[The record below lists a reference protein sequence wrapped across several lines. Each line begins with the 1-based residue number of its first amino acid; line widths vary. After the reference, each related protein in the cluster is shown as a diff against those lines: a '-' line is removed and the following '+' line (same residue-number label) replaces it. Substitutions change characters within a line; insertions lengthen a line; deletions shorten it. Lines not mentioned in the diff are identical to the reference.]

1 MKPILDPWMEG
12 YLDYQLKVQRL
23 APRTVVNVRCT
34 LRRAVLM
41 MEQIRPGVPLWKVT
55 LEDYLQWVNR
65 KREAGYS
72 VRSINKE
79 LSHLRGL
86 LDYTW
91 RSGRSDRNVLDGL
104 TLEDA
109 PRAQVPRFL
118 TLEQARALLE
128 VCPASD
134 RRERRDRLILLLLY
148 GCGLR
153 TSELCQLDL
162 ADVDLERQELV
173 VRHGKGDRARRLPVP
188 EAVWTVLL
196 AYLAE
201 RKGRR
206 GALLRT
212 WQKRVRLRVV
222 DACEVVSAAGQRA
235 QLPELTPKMLR
246 HSFATHLMDRGVDLA
261 VIASLMGHRS
271 AQETGVYL
279 HRLPGRAE
287 AAVQSLSRTSSRHP
301 GQPNGAQE
309 QPASSDF

>member
-1 MKPILDPWMEG
+1 MRPILDPWIEG
-12 YLDYQLKVQRL
+12 YLDYQLKVRRL
-23 APRTVVNVRCT
+23 SARSIVDLRCT
-34 LRRAVLM
+34 LRRAVLK
-41 MEQIRPGVPLWKVT
+41 MEEIRPGVMLWQAT
-55 LEDYLQWVNR
+55 LEDYLQWLNW

-72 VRSINKE
+72 APSLNKE

-109 PRAQVPRFL
+109 PRARMPQFL
-118 TLEQARALLE
+118 TVEQARQLMGA
-128 VCPASD
+128 CPGSS
-134 RRERRDRLILLLLY
+134 RRQRRDRLILLLLY

-162 ADVDLERQELV
+162 GDVDLERQELV

-196 AYLAE
+196 AYLVE

-212 WQKRVRLRVV
+212 WEKQVRLRVADV
-222 DACEVVSAAGQRA
+222 CEVVSAAGRQA
-235 QLPELTPKMLR
+235 GLALELTPKMLR

-271 AQETGVYL
+271 ARETGVYL

-287 AAVQSLSRTSSRHP
+287 AAVQLLNRNHGGER
-301 GQPNGAQE
+301 
-309 QPASSDF
+309 

>member
-1 MKPILDPWMEG
+1 MRPVLDPWIEG
-12 YLDYQLKVQRL
+12 YLDYQLKVRRL
-23 APRTVVNVRCT
+23 TPRSIVDVRCT
-34 LRRAVLM
+34 LRRTVLM
-41 MEQIRPGVPLWKVT
+41 MEQIRPGELLWKLT
-55 LEDYLQWVNR
+55 LEDYLQWGNQ
-65 KREAGYS
+65 KREGGYS
-72 VRSINKE
+72 THSINKE

-109 PRAQVPRFL
+109 PGRKAPCSL
-118 TLEQARALLE
+118 SIEQARQLVEA
-128 VCPASD
+128 CPASS
-134 RRERRDRLILLLLY
+134 RQERRDRLILLLLY

-162 ADVDLERQELV
+162 ADVDLARQEVV

-212 WQKRVRLRVV
+212 WEKQVRVRAV
-222 DACEVVSAAGQRA
+222 DVCEVVSGAGKRA
-235 QLPELTPKMLR
+235 GLPLELTPKMLR

-271 AQETGVYL
+271 AHETGVYL

-287 AAVQSLSRTSSRHP
+287 AAVDLLKRNLKSV
-301 GQPNGAQE
+301 
-309 QPASSDF
+309 

>member
-1 MKPILDPWMEG
+1 MRPVLDPWMEG
-12 YLDYQLKVQRL
+12 YLEYQLKVRRL
-23 APRTVVNVRCT
+23 RPRSVVDVRCT
-34 LRRAVLM
+34 LRRTVLM
-41 MEQIRPGVPLWKVT
+41 MEEIRPGVLLWKLS
-55 LEDYLQWVNR
+55 LEDYLQWLNR

-72 VRSINKE
+72 VPSINKE

-86 LDYTW
+86 LDYAW

-104 TLEDA
+104 TLEDK
-109 PRAQVPRFL
+109 PRPQMPKHL
-118 TLEQARALLE
+118 SLEQARQLIEA
-128 VCPASD
+128 CPGGSRAA
-134 RRERRDRLILLLLY
+134 RRDRLMLLLLY

-153 TSELCQLDL
+153 NSELCQLDL
-162 ADVDLERQELV
+162 GDVDLERQELV

-201 RKGRR
+201 RKGGR

-212 WQKRVRLRVV
+212 LDKGVRLRTCDV
-222 DACEVVSAAGQRA
+222 CEVVSAVARRAG
-235 QLPELTPKMLR
+235 LPAAVTPKTLR

-271 AQETGVYL
+271 AHETGVYL

-287 AAVQSLSRTSSRHP
+287 AAVELLKRNPKTT
-301 GQPNGAQE
+301 
-309 QPASSDF
+309 

>member
-1 MKPILDPWMEG
+1 MRPVLDPWIEG
-12 YLDYQLKVQRL
+12 YLDYQLKVRRL
-23 APRTVVNVRCT
+23 APRSIVDVRCT
-34 LRRAVLM
+34 LRRTVLM
-41 MEQIRPGVPLWKVT
+41 MEQIRPGVLLWKLT
-55 LEDYLQWVNR
+55 LEDYLQWVNQ
-65 KREAGYS
+65 KREGGYS
-72 VRSINKE
+72 THSINKE

-109 PRAQVPRFL
+109 PGRKAPSSL
-118 TLEQARALLE
+118 SLEQARQLVAA
-128 VCPASD
+128 CPASS
-134 RRERRDRLILLLLY
+134 RQERRDRLILLLLY

-162 ADVDLERQELV
+162 GDVDLERQEVV

-212 WQKRVRLRVV
+212 WEKQVRVRAV
-222 DACEVVSAAGQRA
+222 DVCEVVSGAGKRA
-235 QLPELTPKMLR
+235 GLPLELTPKMLR

-271 AQETGVYL
+271 AHETGVYL

-287 AAVQSLSRTSSRHP
+287 AAVDLLKRNLKSV
-301 GQPNGAQE
+301 
-309 QPASSDF
+309 

>member
-1 MKPILDPWMEG
+1 
-12 YLDYQLKVQRL
+12 
-23 APRTVVNVRCT
+23 
-34 LRRAVLM
+34 
-41 MEQIRPGVPLWKVT
+41 
-55 LEDYLQWVNR
+55 LQWVNQ

-72 VRSINKE
+72 THSINKE

-104 TLEDA
+104 MLEDA
-109 PRAQVPRFL
+109 PRLKAPKHL
-118 TLEQARALLE
+118 TIEQARQLIE
-128 VCPASD
+128 TCPAGT
-134 RRERRDRLILLLLY
+134 RQERRDRLIILLLY

-162 ADVDLERQELV
+162 GDVDLERQEVV
-173 VRHGKGDRARRLPVP
+173 VRHGKGDRSRPIPVP

-212 WQKRVRLRVV
+212 WDRQVRLRAIDV
-222 DACEVVSAAGQRA
+222 CEVVSAAARRA
-235 QLPELTPKMLR
+235 GLELEITPKVLR

-271 AQETGVYL
+271 AHETGVYL
-279 HRLPGRAE
+279 HVLPGRAE
-287 AAVQSLSRTSSRHP
+287 AAVNLLKRNP
-301 GQPNGAQE
+301 GAK
-309 QPASSDF
+309 S

>member
-1 MKPILDPWMEG
+1 MRPILDPWIEG
-12 YLDYQLKVQRL
+12 YLDYQLKVRRL
-23 APRTVVNVRCT
+23 RPRSLVDLRCT

-41 MEQIRPGVPLWKVT
+41 LEQIRPGVRLWHLT
-55 LEDYLQWVNR
+55 LEDYLQWLHR

-72 VRSINKE
+72 APSINKE

-91 RSGRSDRNVLDGL
+91 RSGRSDRNVLEGL
-104 TLEDA
+104 TLEDG
-109 PRAQVPRFL
+109 PRARMPQHL
-118 TLEQARALLE
+118 TIEQAQQVVEA
-128 VCPASD
+128 CPATD
-134 RRERRDRLILLLLY
+134 RRERRDRLIVLLLY

-153 TSELCQLDL
+153 TAELCALDVG
-162 ADVDLERQELV
+162 DVDLERQELV

-196 AYLAE
+196 AYLVE

-212 WQKRVRLRVV
+212 RDKQVRLRAA
-222 DACEVVSAAGQRA
+222 DICEVVSGIGRQAG
-235 QLPELTPKMLR
+235 LPVALTPKTLR

-271 AQETGVYL
+271 ARETGVYL

-287 AAVQSLSRTSSRHP
+287 AAVQRLNRQS
-301 GQPNGAQE
+301 
-309 QPASSDF
+309 PAPL

>member
-1 MKPILDPWMEG
+1 MRPLLDPWIEG
-12 YLDYQLKVQRL
+12 YLDYQLKVRRL
-23 APRTVVNVRCT
+23 TARSIVDIRST
-34 LRRAVLM
+34 LRQAVVML
-41 MEQIRPGVPLWKVT
+41 ELIRPGVLLWHLT
-55 LEDYLQWVNR
+55 LEDYLQWLHR

-72 VRSINKE
+72 ASSINKE

-91 RSGRSDRNVLDGL
+91 RSGRSARNVLDGL

-109 PRAQVPRFL
+109 PQARMPQHL
-118 TLEQARALLE
+118 TIEQARQLVEA
-128 VCPASD
+128 CPATH
-134 RRERRDRLILLLLY
+134 RRERRDRLIVLLLY

-153 TSELCQLDL
+153 TSELCQLDVG
-162 ADVDLERQELV
+162 DVDLERQELV

-188 EAVWTVLL
+188 EAVWMVLL
-196 AYLAE
+196 AYLAQ

-212 WQKRVRLRVV
+212 WNKQVRLGVADV
-222 DACEVVSAAGQRA
+222 CEVVSAAGRQA
-235 QLPELTPKMLR
+235 GLPLALTPKMLR

-271 AQETGVYL
+271 ARETGVYL

-287 AAVQSLSRTSSRHP
+287 AAVQRLNRQTP
-301 GQPNGAQE
+301 QPL
-309 QPASSDF
+309 

>member
-1 MKPILDPWMEG
+1 MRPVLDPWIEG
-12 YLDYQLKVQRL
+12 YLDYQLRVRRL
-23 APRTVVNVRCT
+23 RPRSVIDARCT

-41 MEQIRPGVPLWKVT
+41 LEQIRPGVLLWKLT

-72 VRSINKE
+72 IPSINKD

-91 RSGRSDRNVLDGL
+91 RSGRCDRNVLDGL
-104 TLEDA
+104 TLEDT
-109 PRAQVPRFL
+109 PRPQVPKHL
-118 TLEQARALLE
+118 SVEQARQLIEA
-128 VCPASD
+128 CPGGTRAQ
-134 RRERRDRLILLLLY
+134 RRDRLILLLLY

-162 ADVDLERQELV
+162 GDVDLERQELA
-173 VRHGKGDRARRLPVP
+173 VRQGKGDRARRLPVP

-201 RKGRR
+201 RQGRR

-212 WQKRVRLRVV
+212 LAKRVRLNARQV
-222 DACEVVSAAGQRA
+222 CEVVSAAARRA
-235 QLPELTPKMLR
+235 GLPAEVTPKTLR

-287 AAVQSLSRTSSRHP
+287 AAVELLKRETRP
-301 GQPNGAQE
+301 L
-309 QPASSDF
+309 

>member
-1 MKPILDPWMEG
+1 MRPVLDPWIEG
-12 YLDYQLKVQRL
+12 FLDYQLQVRRL
-23 APRTVVNVRCT
+23 SVNSLRDMRCT

-41 MEQIRPGVPLWKVT
+41 LEQIRPGLLLWQLS

-72 VRSINKE
+72 TQSINKE

-91 RSGRSDRNVLDGL
+91 RSGRCDRNVLDRL
-104 TLEDA
+104 TLEDNA
-109 PRAQVPRFL
+109 NRQVPAFL
-118 TLEQARALLE
+118 TLEQARQLIEAT
-128 VCPASD
+128 AAGTKG
-134 RRERRDRLILLLLY
+134 ERRDRLILLLLY

-162 ADVDLERQELV
+162 ADVDLERQEVV
-173 VRHGKGDRARRLPVP
+173 VRHGKGDRARRIPVP
-188 EAVWTVLL
+188 EAVWTAVL

-201 RKGRR
+201 RKGKR

-212 WQKRVRLRVV
+212 AKKQVRLRVQDV
-222 DACEVVSAAGQRA
+222 CEVVSAAA
-235 QLPELTPKMLR
+235 QKAGLAQALTPKMLR

-271 AQETGVYL
+271 AHETGVYL

-287 AAVQSLSRTSSRHP
+287 AAVNLLSRSH
-301 GQPNGAQE
+301 QKDNL
-309 QPASSDF
+309 

>member
-1 MKPILDPWMEG
+1 MRPLLDPWIEG
-12 YLDYQLKVQRL
+12 YLDYQRKVRRL
-23 APRTVVNVRCT
+23 SARSLVDVRCT

-41 MEQIRPGVPLWKVT
+41 LELIRPGVLLWRLT
-55 LEDYLQWVNR
+55 LEDYLQWLNR

-72 VRSINKE
+72 THSINKE

-109 PRAQVPRFL
+109 PRPQMPRFL
-118 TLEQARALLE
+118 SIEQARQLIEA
-128 VCPASD
+128 CPGGSS
-134 RRERRDRLILLLLY
+134 RQRRDRLILLLLY

-153 TSELCQLDL
+153 TSELCQLDVG
-162 ADVDLERQELV
+162 DIDLERQQLV
-173 VRHGKGDRARRLPVP
+173 VRHGKGERARCLPVP
-188 EAVWTVLL
+188 EVIWLVVL
-196 AYLAE
+196 AYLGE

-212 WQKRVRLRVV
+212 FEKHVRLRAQHVCGVV
-222 DACEVVSAAGQRA
+222 AEAGRRA
-235 QLPELTPKMLR
+235 GLPLALTPKMLR
-246 HSFATHLMDRGVDLA
+246 HSFATHLMDRGVDLG

-271 AQETGVYL
+271 ARETGVYL

-287 AAVQSLSRTSSRHP
+287 AAVQLLSRR
-301 GQPNGAQE
+301 NGG
-309 QPASSDF
+309 DR